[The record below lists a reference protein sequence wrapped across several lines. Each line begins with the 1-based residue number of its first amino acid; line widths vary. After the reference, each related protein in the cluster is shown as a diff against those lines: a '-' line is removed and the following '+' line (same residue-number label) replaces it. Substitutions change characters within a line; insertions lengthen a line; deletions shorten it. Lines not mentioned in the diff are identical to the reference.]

1 MTIEHHPSEEL
12 LARFAAGKLDQAE
25 HIVMAAHVSMCGR
38 CRRFVAALER
48 MGGIALKTA
57 EPAAMAPDAFDV
69 AMARIES
76 GASSR
81 PASVDRGPR
90 RRTDEV
96 DLPLVLNHYEIGSLR
111 RIAPG
116 VSMRPILLPK
126 TGKSRAFLLMS
137 APGTRMLEHT
147 HTETELTC
155 VLRGSFSHQGGC
167 FGPGD
172 FDLGDHSIDHQPVV
186 GTEELCVCLVAMSG
200 KLRIHGLLGRLIEP
214 FIRL

>member
-1 MTIEHHPSEEL
+1 MTIEHHASEEL
-12 LARFAAGKLDQAE
+12 LAQFAAGRLEQAE
-25 HIVMAAHVSMCGR
+25 HIVIATHVSMCAR

-48 MGGIALKTA
+48 IGGIALEAA
-57 EPAAMAPDAFDV
+57 EPAAMAADAFDV
-69 AMARIES
+69 AMARIER

-81 PASVDRGPR
+81 PASADRRPR
-90 RRTDEV
+90 RRRDEV
-96 DLPLVLNHYEIGSLR
+96 ELPEVLNHYEIGPLR
-111 RIAPG
+111 RVAPG
-116 VSMRPILLPK
+116 VSMRPILLPT

-155 VLRGSFSHQGGC
+155 VLRGSFSHQGGR

-200 KLRIHGLLGRLIEP
+200 KLRINGLLGRLIEP